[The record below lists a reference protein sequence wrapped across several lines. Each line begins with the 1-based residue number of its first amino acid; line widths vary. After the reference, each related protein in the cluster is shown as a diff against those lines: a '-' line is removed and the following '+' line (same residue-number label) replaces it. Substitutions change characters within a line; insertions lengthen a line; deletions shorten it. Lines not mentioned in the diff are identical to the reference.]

1 MVGKAAKC
9 CKAAYGRNSGY
20 NDTPFVVV
28 HFLKDHHTM
37 AEFCTN
43 CGAPLSGLFC
53 GRCGHRAQSAS
64 APPQASPSPQPIAT
78 PTAQP
83 VAVQQPAIAPQPAS
97 QQPAPITQPAATAPQ
112 PPTMQASASAPQ
124 SAQPSVTQQ
133 SVAQQPAS
141 SPQSSIAPPKSS
153 GAGKALLIVGGIVL
167 VLVLSAFGAV
177 LYGVH
182 WVKHKVSSITGGS
195 FGSEVSQGNI
205 CKLLSTADLQQ
216 MIGVTVERSA
226 EIMDGNDP
234 GCAYYTNSAAFAQLQ
249 KLAIAQA
256 KRDSEKVNKETDANA
271 KSANGKSANAK
282 SNAKNDDFIE
292 LMKHTKEMEG
302 IVKGFGLSAP
312 DPSGKV
318 FSFSVDRN
326 FGSGN
331 WLPLRTTLSVVPGF
345 DDVNGVG
352 DHAMIGSFGHAFFV
366 LKGDS
371 MFKLDTIYL
380 PEARLRGSE
389 IANKIISNM

>member
-1 MVGKAAKC
+1 
-9 CKAAYGRNSGY
+9 
-20 NDTPFVVV
+20 
-28 HFLKDHHTM
+28 M

-83 VAVQQPAIAPQPAS
+83 IAVQQPAASPQPAF
-97 QQPAPITQPAATAPQ
+97 QQPASTQPPITAQPAATAPQ
-112 PPTMQASASAPQ
+112 SPAIQTSASAPQ

-141 SPQSSIAPPKSS
+141 SSQSSIAPPKSS
-153 GAGKALLIVGGIVL
+153 GGKALLIVGGIVL

-195 FGSEVSQGNI
+195 FGSEVSQGNM

-226 EIMDGNDP
+226 EVMDGNDP

-380 PEARLRGSE
+380 PEARTRGSD